1 MAEITGKALDIVA
14 FLMSDGV
21 DKNALWDLSPHKAE
35 HSNQQRKYFHRLVGL
50 LAKGEKTKFF
60 EKKNELIRNYGNQK
74 YLYDKN
80 GNIIVEYLPDD
91 DRYKYHEIKHYF
103 PLDVGGRIEN
113 EKGKGVIVRAFLLL
127 EGTSKYTAQEYVHLI
142 DCTRNECLGCD
153 IPMAEIET
161 YEEKMLM
168 ERLRKQADEEAKKHN
183 TKQ

>member
-1 MAEITGKALDIVA
+1 MRLGIDPNS
-14 FLMSDGV
+14 M
-21 DKNALWDLSPHKAE
+21 WDLSPHKAE

-60 EKKNELIRNYGNQK
+60 EKKNELIRNYGNGK
-74 YLYDKN
+74 FLYDKN
-80 GNIIVEYLPDD
+80 GDVIVEYLPDD
-91 DRYKYHEIKHYF
+91 DRYKSHEFKHYF

-127 EGTSKYTAQEYVHLI
+127 EGTSKYSAIDYVHLI
-142 DCTRNECLGCD
+142 NCTREECLGCD